1 MKILATSDW
10 QDAIQRKGLAQ
21 SYMVSLRRKGYLYV
35 RLDGNILE
43 IIPNMKTDRY
53 KNHNIEAV
61 VDKLVVKEEDEERI
75 RKSVATAMK
84 QGDGMV
90 MVLEKGAKEAKT
102 YSKRLMDPVT
112 GIQQQMYNAMV
123 NAMAQKMSH

>member
-1 MKILATSDW
+1 
-10 QDAIQRKGLAQ
+10 
-21 SYMVSLRRKGYLYV
+21 
-35 RLDGNILE
+35 
-43 IIPNMKTDRY
+43 MKTDRY

-90 MVLEKGAKEAKT
+90 MVLEKGAGEAKT
-102 YSKRLMDPVT
+102 YQASHGPCNGYRLP
-112 GIQQQMYNAMV
+112 G
-123 NAMAQKMSH
+123 SSS